1 MNPENSLETKGSF
14 SPPPLWTR
22 DFTILTLG
30 TVISMLGNSIAGFAI
45 GLLVLDYTGSTFLYA
60 LFAVTYNL
68 PKIIM
73 PFIAGPYVDRFSRKK
88 IIYTLDF
95 ISGGLFLAF
104 YFLITNNI
112 FNYPAFLGICLII
125 GSIDSIYIVA
135 YDSFYPTLIS
145 EGNFT
150 KAYSISSMIYP
161 LAAMMVPV
169 AAYFYE
175 NIGLEPLFLFNA
187 ITFFIAAIFETQIKT
202 NDTHL
207 NAVKNTPAEPSTK
220 YTLKQYKDDFVQG
233 VNYIKYESGL
243 LVITAYFFVTSLV
256 GSVSGTL
263 VMPYFK
269 STAALG
275 VVAYTYVMGCGV
287 FGRLIGG
294 LVHYKFK
301 YPTNQK
307 FAIALM
313 VYIISSVIEGSYLFM
328 PIILMMIVNFITGM
342 LTVTSYNIRISSTQ
356 NYVPNELRGRFNGTF
371 QMLVTF
377 GGIFGQL
384 LAGGL
389 GEFLPIRPL
398 ILTANLICI
407 FAAICIM
414 YRGRKHVKLIYNRDA

>member
-1 MNPENSLETKGSF
+1 MKEETTPAIKGSF
-14 SPPPLWTR
+14 SPPPLWTK

-68 PKIIM
+68 PKIVM

-95 ISGGLFLAF
+95 ISGGLFLMF
-104 YFLITNNI
+104 YFLIANGI
-112 FNYPAFLGICLII
+112 FNYPAFLAICLII
-125 GSIDSIYIVA
+125 GSVDSIYMVA

-161 LAAMMVPV
+161 LAAMMIPI

-187 ITFFIAAIFETQIKT
+187 VTFFIAAIFEMQIKT
-202 NDTHL
+202 DTAHISE
-207 NAVKNTPAEPSTK
+207 NSTQ
-220 YTLKQYKDDFVQG
+220 YTLKQYKDDFTYG
-233 VNYIKYESGL
+233 LDYIKCEKGL
-243 LVITAYFFVTSLV
+243 LVITAYFFVTSLI
-256 GSVSGTL
+256 GGISGTL
-263 VMPYFK
+263 IMPYFK
-269 STAALG
+269 STATLG
-275 VVAYTYVMGCGV
+275 VVIYTYVMGCGV
-287 FGRLIGG
+287 AGRLIGG
-294 LVHYKFK
+294 MVHYKFK
-301 YPTNQK
+301 YPTNKK

-328 PIILMMIVNFITGM
+328 PIILMMFVNFITGL

-371 QMLVTF
+371 QMILTI
-377 GGIFGQL
+377 GGIIGQL
-384 LAGGL
+384 FAGAL
-389 GEFLPIRPL
+389 GEFIPIRPL
-398 ILTANLICI
+398 ILTANIICI
-407 FAAICIM
+407 VAALAIM
-414 YRGRKHVKLIYNRDA
+414 YRGRSHVKLIYNRDF

>member
-1 MNPENSLETKGSF
+1 MNTENNLVPKGSF

-30 TVISMLGNSIAGFAI
+30 SVISMLGNSIAGFAI

-60 LFAVTYNL
+60 LFAVTYSF

-73 PFIAGPYVDRFSRKK
+73 PFIAGPYIDRFSRKK

-95 ISGGLFLAF
+95 ISGGLFFGFYLLLAKG
-104 YFLITNNI
+104 I
-112 FNYPAFLGICLII
+112 FNYPVFLIICLII
-125 GSIDSIYIVA
+125 GSIDSIYMVA
-135 YDSFYPTLIS
+135 YDSFYPSLIS
-145 EGNFT
+145 EGNYT

-161 LAAMMVPV
+161 LAAIMVPV

-175 NIGLEPLFLFNA
+175 NVGLEPLFLFNA

-202 NDTHL
+202 KDTH
-207 NAVKNTPAEPSTK
+207 VAETSTK
-220 YTLKQYKDDFVQG
+220 YTLKQYKNDFIHG
-233 VNYIKYESGL
+233 VNYIKCESGL

-269 STAALG
+269 STATLG
-275 VVAYTYVMGCGV
+275 VMVYTYVMGCGV
-287 FGRLIGG
+287 LGRLVGG
-294 LVHYKFK
+294 MVHYKFK
-301 YPTNQK
+301 YPTSKK

-313 VYIISSVIEGSYLFM
+313 VYVISSVIEGSYLFM
-328 PIILMMIVNFITGM
+328 PITLMMIVNFITGL

-371 QMLVTF
+371 QMILTI
-377 GGIFGQL
+377 GGIIGQL
-384 LAGGL
+384 SAGAL
-389 GEFLPIRPL
+389 GEVLPIRPL
-398 ILTANLICI
+398 ILVSNMFCI
-407 FAAICIM
+407 VAAFLIM